1 MILNEKFNII
11 DALDQLGLASS
22 RSDAKRII
30 ISGGVKINDI
40 PVEQDSYSISLS
52 DFKNNSTLCKLS
64 HGKKKHVIIKLVN

>member
-40 PVEQDSYSISLS
+40 KVSSKENSLIN
-52 DFKNNSTLCKLS
+52 FTKNNKELKIVV
-64 HGKKKHVIIKLVN
+64 GKKKIGLIKILE